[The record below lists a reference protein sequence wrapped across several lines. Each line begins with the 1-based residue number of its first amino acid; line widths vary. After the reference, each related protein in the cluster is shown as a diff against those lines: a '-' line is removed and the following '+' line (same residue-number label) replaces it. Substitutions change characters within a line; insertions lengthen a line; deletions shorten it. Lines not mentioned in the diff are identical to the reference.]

1 MPDLTF
7 SEMNFLSRRSRL
19 NPNELPAEEQQ
30 NKPNEATRREHD
42 SQMQIPQYF
51 SHDYHDEGLATVYA
65 GADQPDPP
73 ATATEAHGS
82 RAMEPTAL
90 SPKLSHSAIPYTWS
104 ESDCREHERRASSE
118 NCTKGI
124 LCVDLNHQH
133 ISDEEKAN
141 KRYWDLDELKLI
153 LKIRQQIRNESRAN
167 KEPKTCDHLKRSRQ
181 PDEADDVPRS
191 PKKSKPSN
199 AIASIRKRLSS
210 PASSSTERDSPPH
223 GQQEI
228 GTCVPER
235 QTRRDLA
242 HHELECTLKQVCF
255 SDYRPMS
262 QNYNPVIA
270 LHQNPQPNRD
280 IDGAGPN
287 EIDLDAEFN
296 SIVRICSRETAY
308 DKDED
313 VIMKDLD
320 AVYDSIVSDDK
331 DPAHGSLSRVPS
343 NQTYFFSIPDCS
355 TSLHDEGWN
364 SSLPPGITNHSSG
377 NDFSA
382 AHQPHSITFQDEGV
396 QATSNSIYDAW
407 NGFSQPIMSAVGMG
421 AAAFGA
427 STGFCWRQNK
437 LY

>member
-1 MPDLTF
+1 
-7 SEMNFLSRRSRL
+7 MNFLSRRSRL
-19 NPNELPAEEQQ
+19 NPSELPAEEQQ
-30 NKPNEATRREHD
+30 DKTNEATRREHD

-51 SHDYHDEGLATVYA
+51 NDYYDEAPATAYA
-65 GADQPDPP
+65 DADQPEPP
-73 ATATEAHGS
+73 AMASEVHGG

-90 SPKLSHSAIPYTWS
+90 SPKLSHSATLYTWS

-167 KEPKTCDHLKRSRQ
+167 KEPKTCDHLKRRRQ
-181 PDEADDVPRS
+181 PDEADDAPRS
-191 PKKSKPSN
+191 PKKSKLFN
-199 AIASIRKRLSS
+199 AIASIRKSLSS
-210 PASSSTERDSPPH
+210 LASSNMERDSPLH
-223 GQQEI
+223 GQQEL
-228 GTCVPER
+228 GTYAPELR
-235 QTRRDLA
+235 TSRDLD
-242 HHELECTLKQVCF
+242 HHELELILKQACF

-262 QNYNPVIA
+262 QTYNPAIA
-270 LHQNPQPNRD
+270 PHQNPQSNWD
-280 IDGAGPN
+280 IDGASPN

-308 DKDED
+308 NKDED

-320 AVYDSIVSDDK
+320 AVYDSILLDDK
-331 DPAHGSLSRVPS
+331 DAAHGSLSRVPS
-343 NQTYFFSIPDCS
+343 NQSYFFFTPDCS

-364 SSLPPGITNHSSG
+364 SSLPSGTTNHSSG
-377 NDFSA
+377 NDSWA
-382 AHQPHSITFQDEGV
+382 ARQPHNITSQDEGV
-396 QATSNSIYDAW
+396 QATSNSICDAW
-407 NGFSQPIMSAVGMG
+407 NEFSQPIMSAVGMG